1 MDITQLVVIVLAVGG
16 FGALV
21 SAGVNVLKVL
31 GLVKDGDVPTWITG
45 FDLLGVVLLY
55 LATTFKLPFDLE
67 IIGSQMGVVAQF
79 LVALG
84 QLIIAF
90 GGSKLFY
97 AVARGVP
104 IVGESHTII

>member
-1 MDITQLVVIVLAVGG
+1 MNINQLVVILAVGG

-31 GLVKDGDVPTWITG
+31 GLVRDGDAPTWITG
-45 FDLLGVVLLY
+45 FDLLGVVALY
-55 LATTFKLPFDLE
+55 VATAFKLPFDLE
-67 IIGSQMGVVAQF
+67 IIGPQMDIVAQF

-97 AVARGVP
+97 AVARGAP
-104 IVGESHTII
+104 LIGKSHSI

>member
-1 MDITQLVVIVLAVGG
+1 MDITQLVMIVLAVGG

-31 GLVKDGDVPTWITG
+31 GLVKDGDAPTWITG

-55 LATTFKLPFDLE
+55 LATAFKLPFDLE
-67 IIGSQMGVVAQF
+67 IIGAQMSIIAQF

-84 QLIIAF
+84 QLIVAF

-97 AVARGVP
+97 AMARGSP
-104 IVGESHTII
+104 LIGKSHSI